1 MPERRRHHILLVM
14 AEPLRQ
20 VLADLEREAGADAAA
35 AFSRLVVEYLADT
48 RTGDGRVSTALSPAD
63 LAARFAEPLPAEGRP
78 LDDVLVRLRSD
89 VLPDCNR
96 LTHPRSM
103 GHQVSAPLPVAVWT
117 EALTAALN
125 QSGAV
130 WEMSPVGT
138 IIETQVVRWMCDLA
152 GFGPEAGGT
161 FTSGG
166 TEATFAGLLAARQAA
181 QARCMA
187 GGRRGRTRRWWSRGE
202 HAHYGVARAVGELG
216 IGSDNAVVVPSRDYR
231 MDVPALKDTLEA
243 LRAGGRQVMAV
254 VATAG
259 TTPTGSFDDIDA
271 IGRICEERGLW
282 LHVDGAHGASAL
294 LSPAHRARL
303 KGIHRARSIAWDP
316 HKMML
321 MPLTASVVL
330 VKDERDLEAAF
341 SQQAPYLFHGRDGER
356 NWDQGL
362 RSFTCSRRIDALE
375 GVGGHP
381 ALRRLGSGRALR
393 TSVREPPARC
403 TTPSSRGPLFRA
415 LHAPE
420 SNILCFRYVGD
431 AALPDDRLDALNLE
445 LRTVYNREGDGWIT
459 STVLGGRRVLRV
471 TMMNPRTTAR
481 RPRARARRARD
492 RCRQAAPDAVMF
504 DARYVAF
511 ATLSALLV
519 MSPGATLAV
528 VVETA
533 LGHGRRAALLT
544 VVGVGLAN
552 AALASAAALGL
563 SVLVDRWPSSLHD
576 RPRRRRRLP
585 GVSRCA
591 RTVAGAS
598 RAAVPSAGEL
608 QWCQAAPRG
617 DECAGTER
625 RFRRQG
631 RADESAE
638 SAGAALLHDRRCRS
652 SSGRRM
658 PTWPVPSS
666 WAPRTWP

>member
-1 MPERRRHHILLVM
+1 M
-14 AEPLRQ
+14 AESLREL
-20 VLADLEREAGADAAA
+20 LADLERDASAETAA
-35 AFSRLVVEYLADT
+35 AFTRLAVDYLEDT
-48 RTGDGRVSTALSPAD
+48 RAGDGRVSTALGPAD
-63 LAARFAEPLPAEGRP
+63 LAARFAEPLPAVGRP
-78 LDDVLVRLRSD
+78 LEDVLARLSHD

-130 WEMSPVGT
+130 FEMSPVGT

-152 GFGPEAGGT
+152 GFGPGAGGT

-181 QARCMA
+181 RPDTW
-187 GGRRGRTRRWWSRGE
+187 RRGVGADPPVVVSGE

-271 IGRICEERGLW
+271 IGRVCEERGLW

-294 LSPAHRARL
+294 LSPLHRARL
-303 KGIHRARSIAWDP
+303 AGIHRACSIAWDP

-330 VKDERDLEAAF
+330 VRDERDLGAAF
-341 SQQAPYLFHGRDGER
+341 SQQAPYLFHGNAGER

-362 RSFTCSRRIDALE
+362 RSFTCSRRIDALKVWVAVQRH
-375 GVGGHP
+375 GASGLG
-381 ALRRLGSGRALR
+381 ALYEHLCATAL
-393 TSVREPPARC
+393 TLHEAVLAR
-403 TTPSSRGPLFRA
+403 PLFQA

-431 AALPDDRLDALNLE
+431 RSLADDRLDALNLE

-459 STVLGGRRVLRV
+459 STVLGGRRVLRATV
-471 TMMNPRTTAR
+471 MNPRTAAADLERVLDGLEAVAAR
-481 RPRARARRARD
+481 F
-492 RCRQAAPDAVMF
+492 RQA
-504 DARYVAF
+504 
-511 ATLSALLV
+511 S
-519 MSPGATLAV
+519 
-528 VVETA
+528 
-533 LGHGRRAALLT
+533 
-544 VVGVGLAN
+544 
-552 AALASAAALGL
+552 
-563 SVLVDRWPSSLHD
+563 
-576 RPRRRRRLP
+576 
-585 GVSRCA
+585 
-591 RTVAGAS
+591 
-598 RAAVPSAGEL
+598 
-608 QWCQAAPRG
+608 
-617 DECAGTER
+617 
-625 RFRRQG
+625 
-631 RADESAE
+631 
-638 SAGAALLHDRRCRS
+638 
-652 SSGRRM
+652 
-658 PTWPVPSS
+658 
-666 WAPRTWP
+666 